1 MKTELKVVS
10 PTQKEL
16 HIEIPAEE
24 VRLVFNKVSQKYAK
38 LANVPGFRKGFAPV
52 DIVKVRF
59 KDDIQQE
66 VMRELIPDKVT
77 AAIEEHDLT
86 PLAEPHLHLED
97 QENAKF
103 NGSQPITLH
112 VHVEVMPEIAPP
124 NYNGLEATRRIRP
137 VNDEELEQVIEERRQ
152 QGAALVP
159 VEDRKSQIGDTLIV
173 DLEGVFIDK
182 PEEEPIKADDLELTL
197 GEEYVEKSF
206 TENLVGLEEDEEK
219 EFTVEYPAD
228 FGAAGLA
235 GQKLAYKAKVKSVGV
250 IELPDADD
258 EWAQSLEEEFKSV
271 KDLRKKL
278 REDLELMAKMDA
290 DGKVRDE
297 LLTKLIDTHEIEV
310 PNSLI
315 DIQARNL
322 LNNFANDMQRQ
333 GIDPK
338 TIGEDFIKMA
348 FEQMKGQATRD
359 VRGAMLLEKVAE
371 LENVEVSGDE
381 IAQEVEKMAV
391 YYRVSA
397 EEIRTSLS
405 EQGGESGIS
414 DRLRSRKAVEVL
426 VDIAKITDA
435 EWIDEKAAAALAE
448 AAAAEAEAV
457 AGEEAEAVAGE
468 KPAKK
473 KAEKKEKSAEPK
485 EKKASKKKAD

>member
-1 MKTELKVVS
+1 MKTELKEVS

-16 HIEIPAEE
+16 HIEISAEE
-24 VRLVFNKVSQKYAK
+24 VRQVFNKVSQKYTK
-38 LANVPGFRKGFAPV
+38 LANVPGFRKGFAPL

-66 VMRELIPDKVT
+66 VMRELIPNKVT
-77 AAIEEHDLT
+77 EAIEEHALT
-86 PLAEPHLHLED
+86 PLAEPHLHLEN

-103 NGSQPITLH
+103 NGSQPITLE

-124 NYNGLEATRRIRP
+124 NYQGLEATRRIRP
-137 VNDEELEQVIEERRQ
+137 VKDEELEQVIEERRQ

-173 DLEGVFIDK
+173 DLEGTFVDK

-219 EFTVEYPAD
+219 EFTVEYPVD
-228 FGAAGLA
+228 FSAAGLA
-235 GQKLAYKAKVKSVGV
+235 GQKLAYKAKVKSVGI
-250 IELPDADD
+250 IELPEADD
-258 EWAQSLEEEFKSV
+258 EWAQSLEEEFKSM

-278 REDLELMAKMDA
+278 RGDLELMAKLDA
-290 DGKVRDE
+290 DSKMRDE

-310 PNSLI
+310 PNTLI
-315 DIQARNL
+315 DHQARNL

-338 TIGEDFIKMA
+338 NIGEDFIKMA

-371 LENVEVSGDE
+371 LENIEVSSDE
-381 IAQEVEKMAV
+381 IADEVEKMAA

-405 EQGGESGIS
+405 QQGGEGGIA
-414 DRLRSRKAVEVL
+414 DRLRSKKSVEIL
-426 VDIAKITDA
+426 VDKAKITDG
-435 EWIDEKAAAALAE
+435 EWIDEAAVSEAE
-448 AAAAEAEAV
+448 AEAAAEAEA
-457 AGEEAEAVAGE
+457 GEEAVAGE

-473 KAEKKEKSAEPK
+473 KAEKNEKSAEPK
-485 EKKASKKKAD
+485 EKKASKKKAE